1 MAHIHTIF
9 EPRYHGVV
17 HGKRASLVLGPDAN
31 EFGPY
36 DLVLAGLSGCFYVT
50 FLGITGKMQ
59 LSYDEVT
66 IDITGTHRE
75 EPPTLLS
82 HVLLDII
89 VKGAGL
95 EREKHFNRAVEVAS
109 KYCSVFQTLSRVAE
123 METKLTLI
131 P

>member
-1 MAHIHTIF
+1 MGQIHAVF
-9 EPRYHGVV
+9 EPRYHGIV
-17 HGKRASLVLGPDAN
+17 HGNRASLVLGPNEN

-36 DLVLAGLSGCFYVT
+36 DLVLSGLCGCFYVT

-82 HVLLDII
+82 HVLL
-89 VKGAGL
+89 
-95 EREKHFNRAVEVAS
+95 
-109 KYCSVFQTLSRVAE
+109 
-123 METKLTLI
+123 
-131 P
+131 